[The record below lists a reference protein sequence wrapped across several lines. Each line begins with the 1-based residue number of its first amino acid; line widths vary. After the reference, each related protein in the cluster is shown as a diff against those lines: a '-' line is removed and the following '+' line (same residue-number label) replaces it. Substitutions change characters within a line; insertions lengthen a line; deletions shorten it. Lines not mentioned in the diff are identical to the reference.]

1 MLISAADPVRVV
13 TVPASTIPEVLP
25 SSVFNTDA
33 AIDVSAI
40 VIASLPRPVIPL
52 DEVTVLP
59 SAYPL

>member
-33 AIDVSAI
+33 EIDISVI
-40 VIASLPRPVIPL
+40 VTASLPRKLIPF
-52 DEVTVLP
+52 E
-59 SAYPL
+59 A